1 MTPVGRELPNR
12 TAHMGMR
19 MRAASAD
26 DDITNIVMSA
36 NRGGSDNSPWLRERL
51 AQ

>member
-1 MTPVGRELPNR
+1 MDSTRAVTPVGRELPNR

-26 DDITNIVMSA
+26 DDITAS
-36 NRGGSDNSPWLRERL
+36 
-51 AQ
+51 